1 MTTSSLSKKALKMP
15 CILTAH
21 PAETVIRKL
30 ERRQSYM
37 ANAPYQRKSKKKALG
52 DVALRLSPATWFGPL
67 ILKAH
72 ERYEYRRARK
82 HTEELYA
89 EYQEKRSTRQSS
101 MAGSTVGFDTA
112 PARVHWSLLWSD
124 ELNDPWKLPPIEEIH

>member
-1 MTTSSLSKKALKMP
+1 MACMLPSQ
-15 CILTAH
+15 

-30 ERRQSYM
+30 ERRQSYL
-37 ANAPYQRKSKKKALG
+37 AKAPYQRKSKKKALG
-52 DVALRLSPATWFGPL
+52 DAAMRLSPATWFGPA

-89 EYQEKRSTRQSS
+89 EYQEKRSTRQNS
-101 MAGSTVGFDTA
+101 MASSTVWSDTA
-112 PARVHWSLLWSD
+112 PALLDWSPLWSTD
-124 ELNDPWKLPPIEEIH
+124 EEDPWKLPPIEEIY